1 MRARTAVRAA
11 TAGALAAVLVA
22 GALPGYTAHAAPK
35 PQRHVSA
42 KIVEQQQ
49 DLTFRGEVFGS
60 RERPYDNRITRLQK
74 KTCRSCDW
82 QAVRSERTND
92 RARFRYGVGAPRR
105 GKWFFRAV
113 VPPTRE
119 YRRSYSRVWYT
130 KRA

>member
-1 MRARTAVRAA
+1 MRSGTGLRVA
-11 TAGALAAVLVA
+11 TTGALTGVLA
-22 GALPGYTAHAAPK
+22 IGAMPGSPAHAAPK

-49 DLTFRGEVFGS
+49 DLIFRGEVFGS

-74 KTCRSCDW
+74 KTCRSCEW
-82 QAVRSERTND
+82 RVVRSERTND
-92 RARFRYGVGAPRR
+92 QARFRYGVGAPRR